1 MRAYLCESIKI
12 SAGGLGFRF
21 EVQCKDQTLPAFIIR
36 HSQGVSGFINRCAH
50 RQLELDWSAGHFF
63 DTDGGQIVCATHGAL
78 YDPSD
83 GSCTTG
89 PCRGKS
95 LTVLAI
101 EETDEKIYLVDPV
114 YWLK

>member
-1 MRAYLCESIKI
+1 MRGYLCESIEV
-12 SAGGLGFRF
+12 STGGLGFRF

-50 RQLELDWSAGHFF
+50 RELELDWSAGHFF
-63 DTDGGQIVCATHGAL
+63 DADGGQIVCATHGAL

-83 GSCTTG
+83 GGCTSG
-89 PCRGKS
+89 PCRGQS

-101 EETDEKIYLVDPV
+101 EETDKKIYLVDPV

>member
-1 MRAYLCESIKI
+1 VRAYLCESTKI
-12 SAGGLGFRF
+12 STGGLGLRF
-21 EVQCKDQTLPAFIIR
+21 EVQSKDQTLPAFIIR
-36 HSQGVSGFINRCAH
+36 HSQGVSGFINRCVH
-50 RQLELDWSAGHFF
+50 RELELDWSAGHFF

-83 GSCTTG
+83 GACISG
-89 PCRGKS
+89 PCRGQS